1 MSDPRLLVPTQGAV
15 DQALWQ
21 PAARP
26 IPQAGRAAAEL
37 PSRAAPRAH
46 GYRLARAVL
55 GQPPALCGLLLT
67 VGIVVVAVLGP
78 VIVPSDPFVAAG
90 APLQAPGQ
98 GHLLGTD
105 DLGRDVLSG
114 VVHGARVSLLVGLIA
129 AGTAAVLGTL
139 IGLTSGF
146 YGRLVD
152 DVLMRLTEVVQVAP
166 RFFLAVLVA
175 ALFGPSLWYL
185 ALLLGLTFWPLTARL
200 LRAEVLSLREREYVL
215 AARLAGATDRR
226 ILLRHV
232 LPNAASLVVITA
244 ALQIGTAILV
254 EASLSFLGLGDRTL
268 ISWGYMLND
277 AQPFLRTAWWM
288 SVGPGAA
295 LALTVLGVNLL
306 ADGLQAALDPRLGR
320 R

>member
-1 MSDPRLLVPTQGAV
+1 MSAV
-15 DQALWQ
+15 QAT
-21 PAARP
+21 AASE
-26 IPQAGRAAAEL
+26 AVRADL
-37 PSRAAPRAH
+37 PPLTLPRASRR
-46 GYRLARAVL
+46 RLATAFWRLPLGVGGLVL
-55 GQPPALCGLLLT
+55 TLGMLLL
-67 VGIVVVAVLGP
+67 AALGP
-78 VIVPSDPFVAAG
+78 VLVPSDPFAAAG
-90 APLQAPGQ
+90 APLQGPAP

-129 AGTAAVLGTL
+129 AGTAGVLGTL
-139 IGLTSGF
+139 VGLTAGF

-226 ILLRHV
+226 ILARHV
-232 LPNAASLVVITA
+232 LPNALSLVVITA

-254 EASLSFLGLGDRTL
+254 EASLSFLGLGDRSL
-268 ISWGYMLND
+268 ISWGYMLNN

-295 LALTVLGVNLL
+295 LALTVLGANLL
-306 ADGLQAALDPRLGR
+306 ADGLQAALDPRLGQR
-320 R
+320 

>member
-15 DQALWQ
+15 DQALWP

-26 IPQAGRAAAEL
+26 AAQAGPAAAEL
-37 PSRAAPRAH
+37 PSRAVPRAQ
-46 GYRLARAVL
+46 GYRLGRAVL
-55 GQPPALCGLLLT
+55 RQPPALCGLLLT

-226 ILLRHV
+226 ILARHV
-232 LPNAASLVVITA
+232 LPNALSLVVITA
-244 ALQIGTAILV
+244 TLQIGTAILV
-254 EASLSFLGLGDRTL
+254 EASLSFLGLGDRSL
-268 ISWGYMLND
+268 ISWGYMLNN
-277 AQPFLRTAWWM
+277 AQRFLRGAWWM

-295 LALTVLGVNLL
+295 LALLVLGANLL
-306 ADGLQAALDPRLGR
+306 ADGLQAAFDPRLGR